1 LTSATDSV
9 RQGIYQI
16 GVIRKLVRW
25 LDDIPHPPVACEIA
39 ADYVAAARWTRTGT
53 GLDGVAM
60 ETLPAGAI
68 VPSPVEA
75 NIVDVD
81 EVRAA
86 VGRVFSRLRAKN
98 EDVALL
104 LPDPV
109 VRVFVL
115 HFDTFPRK
123 ADEAIPMLRWRLKKS
138 VPFEAEETLISY
150 MRQPPREDGVDIV
163 TALAR
168 LRIVRE
174 YEALIES
181 VGLFPGV
188 VMSSTLATVPL
199 LPDSKPALLAR
210 VQGTALTTA
219 IVREGMLCGYRCITL
234 PSDARY
240 VTPLALLDEIYPL
253 VAYYQDSWSEGIAEV
268 RLAGLSE
275 RMAEFRTVFERE
287 LKCPVHSLL
296 AAAENEGRVGSDE
309 KELVDRGLDALIGW
323 TLNRGS

>member
-1 LTSATDSV
+1 LTSTDSV
-9 RQGIYQI
+9 RQGIYHS
-16 GVIRKLVRW
+16 GLVRRVVRW
-25 LDDIPHPPVACEIA
+25 LDDIPHPLIACEIA
-39 ADYVAAARWTRTGT
+39 ADYIAAARWTRTAS
-53 GLDGVAM
+53 LDGFAV
-60 ETLPAGAI
+60 EPLPAGAI
-68 VPSPVEA
+68 VPSPVEQ

-86 VGRVFSRLRAKN
+86 VGRVFSRLRTKN

-123 ADEAIPMLRWRLKKS
+123 TEDAIPILRWRLKKS

-150 MRQPPREDGVDIV
+150 MRQPPKDEGVDIV

-174 YEALIES
+174 YETLIES
-181 VGLFPGV
+181 VGLVPGV
-188 VMSSTLATVPL
+188 VTSSTLATVPL

-210 VQGTALTTA
+210 VAGTSLTTA
-219 IVREGMLCGYRCITL
+219 IVREGMMCGYRCITL
-234 PSDARY
+234 PSDARN
-240 VTPLALLDEIYPL
+240 VTPQALLDEIYPL
-253 VAYYQDSWSEGIAEV
+253 SAYYQDSWSEGIAEV

-275 RMAEFRTVFERE
+275 RTAEFRGTFERE
-287 LKCPVHSLL
+287 LKCPVQSLL
-296 AAAENEGRVGSDE
+296 SSAESEGRIRSDE
-309 KELVDRGLDALIGW
+309 KELVDRGLEALIGW

>member
-1 LTSATDSV
+1 MTSTDSV
-9 RQGIYQI
+9 RQGIYQS
-16 GVIRKLVRW
+16 GLVRRVVRW

-39 ADYVAAARWTRTGT
+39 PDYVAAARWTRTAS
-53 GLDGVAM
+53 LDGVAI
-60 ETLPAGAI
+60 EPLPSGAI
-68 VPSPVEA
+68 VPSPVEQ
-75 NIVDVD
+75 NIVDMD

-98 EDVALL
+98 EGVALL

-123 ADEAIPMLRWRLKKS
+123 PDEAIPILRWRLKKS

-150 MRQPPREDGVDIV
+150 MRQPPKDEGVDIV

-174 YEALIES
+174 YETLIES
-181 VGLFPGV
+181 VGLVPGV

-210 VQGTALTTA
+210 VAGTSLTTA
-219 IVREGMLCGYRCITL
+219 IVREGMLAGYRCITL
-234 PSDARY
+234 PSDAGN
-240 VTPLALLDEIYPL
+240 VTPQALLDEIYPL
-253 VAYYQDSWSEGIAEV
+253 SAYYQDSWSEGIAEV
-268 RLAGLSE
+268 RLAGLSARTE
-275 RMAEFRTVFERE
+275 EFRGIFERE

-296 AAAENEGRVGSDE
+296 SSAESDGLIRSDE
-309 KELVDRGLDALIGW
+309 KELVDRGLEALIGW